1 MAVFRHDETVR
12 NVLAQNLLDDLR
24 HSGACLACTNDDDS
38 RRNGEPLAGYSE
50 LTIGELHVLL
60 NASGG
65 MSSLQRGFP
74 NELRALPKFIDDH
87 PLRLL
92 LSGGRRQIF
101 DDSCS
106 PFFTSFAITGVR

>member
-1 MAVFRHDETVR
+1 MAVFRDDETVR

-38 RRNGEPLAGYSE
+38 RRHGQPLAGYSE
-50 LTIGELHVLL
+50 LTIGELDVLL

-65 MSSLQRGFP
+65 ISSFQRGFP

-92 LSGGRRQIF
+92 LSGGPREIF
-101 DDSCS
+101 YDFSS
-106 PFFTSFAITGVR
+106 PFFD